1 MATSKGDIMLE
12 QCSQPEFPFYWWDS
26 IFMSIVETFIDLHCD
41 TMVIVS
47 GLGLGVAAAIVASIP
62 LLLTCRKL
70 W

>member
-1 MATSKGDIMLE
+1 MGV
-12 QCSQPEFPFYWWDS
+12 
-26 IFMSIVETFIDLHCD
+26 VETFIDLHCD

-47 GLGLGVAAAIVASIP
+47 GLGLGVAAAVVAFIP